1 MNAQEWSKQALAGM
15 MARIQT
21 RGLLGLFEEDSRDR
35 LIGVIERQE
44 RAKRA
49 ARAPLT
55 TGQKN
60 ARRDY
65 TNKKIGND
73 AFLDLF
79 AEKLSKKLVEMQKK
93 EPKNDKTDLFG
104 RPLD

>member
-1 MNAQEWSKQALAGM
+1 M
-15 MARIQT
+15 
-21 RGLLGLFEEDSRDR
+21 
-35 LIGVIERQE
+35 
-44 RAKRA
+44 
-49 ARAPLT
+49 
-55 TGQKN
+55 
-60 ARRDY
+60 DY

-79 AEKLSKKLVEMQKK
+79 ADKLSKKLVEMQKK